1 VSSQEAAW
9 NSKSW
14 PEALPSQKKGK
25 TMATDRKNEMA
36 MAIAQA
42 GIRGF
47 A

>member
-25 TMATDRKNEMA
+25 TMAMERKKEMA
-36 MAIAQA
+36 VAMAQA
-42 GIRGF
+42 GIRGC